1 VLCVPLILSLP
12 QHAGPRRQA
21 SFLDAIPLSCLTACI
36 AKIVVLGAQGVGKTS
51 LLQRFIHNNFKEV
64 QHPTIGANF
73 LTKKIVIP
81 EYPHITLRL
90 QIWDTAGQ
98 ERFRS
103 ISKLYYRG
111 ANAAL
116 LCYDITSASSFDQ
129 MGTWLQELRQ
139 HNIITNSTPTPSIDS
154 AEEAIIHVVGTK
166 ADVVAENPHNR
177 QVTFE
182 RCISYVAEHLQGG
195 VKPPANSHTT
205 SPVTPISTTVTHPS
219 SSYPSSYAA
228 SRRKDSHYTTTS
240 SAGAQTPTSPG
251 GASNSDRQSGLWGQD
266 TGWDCCHEISSKDGE
281 GVEEVFRVI
290 AKKLIEQQL
299 DVERRNELARE
310 VRMDQDALGI
320 ERAAGYFDG
329 YGTQGSG
336 MDRGGSFRLGYGDK
350 RRSWLGLGAT
360 PVVSVPGSSYGEAA
374 FNDGQYVKQG
384 SGGRCC

>member
-1 VLCVPLILSLP
+1 M
-12 QHAGPRRQA
+12 
-21 SFLDAIPLSCLTACI
+21 
-36 AKIVVLGAQGVGKTS
+36 GKTS
-51 LLQRFIHNNFKEV
+51 LLNRFIYGSFREI

-73 LTKKIVIP
+73 LTKKIIIP

-129 MGTWLQELRQ
+129 MGTWLRELRQ
-139 HNIITNSTPTPSIDS
+139 HNISTSSPSDDTS
-154 AEEAIIHVVGTK
+154 TEDAAIIHVVGTK
-166 ADVVAENPHNR
+166 ADVVAEDPHKR

-182 RCISYVAEHLQGG
+182 RCISYVAEHLQGQS
-195 VKPPANSHTT
+195 ATTT
-205 SPVTPISTTVTHPS
+205 SPITPNSTTIPHS
-219 SSYPSSYAA
+219 HASSYPSSYAA
-228 SRRKDSHYTTTS
+228 PRRKDSHHTTAS
-240 SAGAQTPTSPG
+240 SVGGAQTPTSPG
-251 GASNSDRQSGLWGQD
+251 AASSANRHSGFWGQD

-290 AKKLIEQQL
+290 ARKLIEQQL
-299 DVERRNELARE
+299 DAERKCYEQAVE
-310 VRMDQDALGI
+310 QDALSAEG
-320 ERAAGYFDG
+320 AGGGYFEG
-329 YGTQGSG
+329 YGTQGSAR
-336 MDRGGSFRLGYGDK
+336 DRGGSFRLGYGDK

-360 PVVSVPGSSYGEAA
+360 PVVSVPGSSYGEGA
-374 FNDGQYVKQG
+374 GVSEGGYVKQG